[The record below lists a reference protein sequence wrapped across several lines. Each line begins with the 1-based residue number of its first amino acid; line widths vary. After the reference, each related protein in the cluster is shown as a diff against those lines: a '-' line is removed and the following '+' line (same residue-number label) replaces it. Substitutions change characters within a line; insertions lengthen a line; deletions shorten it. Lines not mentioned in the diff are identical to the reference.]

1 MDGADG
7 GILDGGADRDAVFW
21 SHGDALSDAGE
32 QADDVW
38 VQLVQM
44 QNATRDAASLR
55 RQVGCMR
62 RQAGCMRRQ
71 VGCMRARRTAEIAAL
86 SAFLNANG
94 ELIGVGD
101 LFSAFCRK

>member
-1 MDGADG
+1 MDG

-32 QADDVW
+32 QAASPHDDVW

-62 RQAGCMRRQ
+62 RR